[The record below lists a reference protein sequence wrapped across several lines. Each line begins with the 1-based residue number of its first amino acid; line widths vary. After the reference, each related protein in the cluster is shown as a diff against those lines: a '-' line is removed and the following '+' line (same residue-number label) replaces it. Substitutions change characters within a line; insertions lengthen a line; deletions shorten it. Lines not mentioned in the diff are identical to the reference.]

1 MTDVF
6 PPRAT
11 PVWLSD
17 MWSSQSQAWLM
28 LKSTIRTTRL
38 ILTVLLTL
46 GTCSLLQAQSGG
58 NNGRSPGGILV
69 HPNGV
74 IDQSVISPELSSS
87 RRKQLK
93 IAAEK
98 LLPESLNA
106 PSSMRCLSLRQL
118 EQSIASI
125 RASENNTLPPEILF
139 LGGLTRI
146 DHILLTEDGSDLLIA
161 GPAEGFAALPG
172 GRMVGTTSGRP
183 VLCLD
188 DLLVALRDED
198 ILDRAGCSIDP
209 DPERLAKSQT
219 WLRNNSSPATLAVAN
234 ARLEQMIR
242 LLGLWNITTFGVPED
257 SRMALAMIEADYLMK
272 RIATGIDSTGIRGM
286 KSSLA
291 LANPGDN
298 MMRRWW
304 FAADSQCLA
313 HDESRRIW
321 TLQGPRFTLRAQE
334 ELMDA
339 NGNLVDSD
347 SAKGSSSEFAQL
359 FNLHIDQLVEQ
370 VPAFAD
376 LQNTFDLL
384 ITAAILRDSIS
395 NGTLSWT
402 PSLLDDADALPT
414 ARYIVPRESPSLL
427 KTKSGRGGVV
437 IGAFTGGVSFPARK
451 IIRNAG
457 PAVASEKARFHAPPS
472 RAAFPPGQWWRE
484 PARPIQ

>member
-1 MTDVF
+1 M
-6 PPRAT
+6 
-11 PVWLSD
+11 
-17 MWSSQSQAWLM
+17 
-28 LKSTIRTTRL
+28 
-38 ILTVLLTL
+38 
-46 GTCSLLQAQSGG
+46 CSLLQAQSGG
-58 NNGRSPGGILV
+58 NNGQSPGGILV

-74 IDQSVISPELSSS
+74 IDQSVILPQLSSS

-98 LLPESLNA
+98 LLPQSLNA

-125 RASENNTLPPEILF
+125 RMSDNNTLPPEILY

-146 DHILLTEDGSDLLIA
+146 DYILLTDDGSDLLIA

-172 GRMVGTTSGRP
+172 GRMVGATSGRP

-209 DPERLAKSQT
+209 DLERLAKSQT

-242 LLGLWNITTFGVPED
+242 LLGLWNVTTFGVPED
-257 SRMALAMIEADYLMK
+257 SRMALAMVEADYLMK

-304 FAADSQCLA
+304 FAADSQCLT
-313 HDESRRIW
+313 HDEARCVW
-321 TLQGPRFTLRAQE
+321 TLQGSRFTLLAQE

-339 NGNLVDSD
+339 NGNLIDSD

-359 FNLHIDQLVEQ
+359 FNRHIDQLVEQ

-402 PSLLDDADALPT
+402 PSLLDDADALPA
-414 ARYIVPRESPSLL
+414 ARYTVPRESPSLL

-457 PAVASEKARFHAPPS
+457 PAIASEKARVHAPPS
-472 RAAFPPGQWWRE
+472 REAFPSGQWWRE
-484 PARPIQ
+484 E